1 VGTTAESL
9 YKRVDELIESHK
21 QPIFST
27 TGTRSAIGELI
38 VRTMGLEE
46 AIREMALEFQR
57 FEDSHEGV
65 SADPESAAAA
75 RLSSRRSGE
84 GHAAV

>member
-1 VGTTAESL
+1 MGTTAESL

-21 QPIFST
+21 QPISST
-27 TGTRSAIGELI
+27 TGTQSAIGELM

-46 AIREMALEFQR
+46 AVREIALEFQR
-57 FEDSHEGV
+57 FEDSHEGM

-84 GHAAV
+84 GQAPV